1 MVSKDHLVSMN
12 VTYSFVAK
20 NPVKMTFSFASN
32 RDIAGYVLA
41 WGVELSQAGY
51 AVSQTDSFA
60 IAGAKR
66 SYSGTNSTCFYE
78 DPGLSRF
85 SVGISWE
92 DAWEQYQGTNLDG
105 NSMVVTFGPFD
116 LKAGEAVVVDPTITT
131 NVGSSGDTHVSEGS
145 PTTNYGTSTSMQVQ
159 LFKDEYG
166 TVYRN
171 RIFIKFDLSSLPI
184 NIDITSAKLYLYMY
198 SSTAHT
204 RTLAV
209 HEVSDNSWG
218 ETTIT
223 WNNKPSYDA
232 TATTTTSIGTSS
244 GWKYFTI
251 TSDVEDAYNAAS
263 QTLSECIKD
272 NSETTGVPTVPSSIT
287 KQFYTEEYVPS
298 SYRPY
303 LQVTYEAKYA
313 VIIAGAWNATSN
325 YVHFWNDATFLYD
338 ILVNSYGY
346 TDSTI
351 FFLYADGNTPSISNC
366 NLLGDPRPFSGTI
379 DYSNINSNIRTV
391 FSNLASTMT
400 SNNPLLILCSTHGDN
415 ASGTHSFFTWGDLT
429 TYVTDDDFAGAN
441 YLGAITSY
449 SRETII
455 MQQCYSGGFIEELS
469 SDTRV
474 VTTACDGEHP
484 AWGRDSP
491 PYGAFDY
498 ELLSA
503 INWGYPGGSSVDADT
518 NDDGIVSM
526 HEAFDY
532 AYDNDP
538 FCPWFETPQWDD
550 PGSIGDNTYP

>member
-1 MVSKDHLVSMN
+1 MNIYSYPAFTWNPESNSWCDYIFASNFSGYYIATSQVWAHIASDGMTLYSGNYSKVVGSVSWADWTDKAIVSVEKDNQGVYVVQSMVSKDRLVSTN

-41 WGVELSQAGY
+41 WDVELSRAGY

-60 IAGAKR
+60 IASAKR
-66 SYSGTNSTCFYE
+66 SYSGTNSTYFYE
-78 DPGLSRF
+78 DSGLSRF

-105 NSMVVTFGPFD
+105 NAMVVTFGPFD

-166 TVYRN
+166 TIYRN

-198 SSTAHT
+198 GSTAHT
-204 RTLAV
+204 RTIAV
-209 HEVSDNSWG
+209 HDVSDNSWG

-298 SYRPY
+298 PIG
-303 LQVTYEAKYA
+303 L
-313 VIIAGAWNATSN
+313 
-325 YVHFWNDATFLYD
+325 
-338 ILVNSYGY
+338 
-346 TDSTI
+346 I
-351 FFLYADGNTPSISNC
+351 FK
-366 NLLGDPRPFSGTI
+366 
-379 DYSNINSNIRTV
+379 
-391 FSNLASTMT
+391 
-400 SNNPLLILCSTHGDN
+400 
-415 ASGTHSFFTWGDLT
+415 
-429 TYVTDDDFAGAN
+429 
-441 YLGAITSY
+441 
-449 SRETII
+449 
-455 MQQCYSGGFIEELS
+455 
-469 SDTRV
+469 
-474 VTTACDGEHP
+474 
-484 AWGRDSP
+484 
-491 PYGAFDY
+491 
-498 ELLSA
+498 
-503 INWGYPGGSSVDADT
+503 
-518 NDDGIVSM
+518 
-526 HEAFDY
+526 
-532 AYDNDP
+532 
-538 FCPWFETPQWDD
+538 
-550 PGSIGDNTYP
+550 